1 MTLLPQAQHEALQ
14 AARERQ
20 QSERYKAQYARRA
33 GIEGTISQG
42 SRISDLHRSRYR
54 GLAKTTLVHIIIAT
68 ALNFLRVA
76 AWLVER
82 PRAQTRQS
90 AFARLASLPI

>member
-1 MTLLPQAQHEALQ
+1 MTLLPQAQHQALQ
-14 AARERQ
+14 TARERQ
-20 QSERYKAQYARRA
+20 EGEEFKALYAARA
-33 GIEGTISQG
+33 GSEGTISQG
-42 SRISDLHRSRYR
+42 SRMADLHRSRYR
-54 GLAKTTLVHIIIAT
+54 GLAKTALLHILIAC

-76 AWLVER
+76 AWLAEE

>member
-1 MTLLPQAQHEALQ
+1 LR

-20 QSERYKAQYARRA
+20 QSEQFSEQYRVRA
-33 GIEGTISQG
+33 GIEGTIGQG
-42 SRISDLHRSRYR
+42 SRIADLHRSRYR
-54 GLAKTTLVHIIIAT
+54 GLAKTSLLHILIAC

-76 AWLVER
+76 AWLAER

-90 AFARLASLPI
+90 AFARLASFPI